1 MGIDK
6 ASLFMRLFGVAVL
19 LGLLLVVVF
28 VIAISCAEPEVIEHP
43 VPVETADNNF
53 EERYTSTLQVYEN
66 TIAQYNEAIAKTN
79 EHMNEY
85 ISARQWYETECQTIK
100 ERSDKLNANYNDVV
114 IKLAQAQQE
123 IDRYIAADYAMQ
135 QEQNLWQS
143 EYNELRARLEEIKAR
158 QNYTV
163 SSNLTVEKRAHFY
176 EMLDIVWPELWE

>member
-1 MGIDK
+1 MNIIK
-6 ASLFMRLFGVAVL
+6 SAPLLTLL
-19 LGLLLVVVF
+19 LGLLLVLILV
-28 VIAISCAEPEVIEHP
+28 ASCAEPEAIETP
-43 VPVETADNNF
+43 VPIEPVTPDNTF

-66 TIAQYNEAIAKTN
+66 TIAQYNEAIAKAN
-79 EHMNEY
+79 NHMAEY

-100 ERSDKLNANYNDVV
+100 ERSDKLNGDYNDVV

-123 IDRYIAADYAMQ
+123 IDRYQRADLANTENTKLL
-135 QEQNLWQS
+135 QERY
-143 EYNELRARLEEIKAR
+143 EKLEAKLETIKAR